1 MRYESDGTEGSAIAC
16 VTNARYEIIDVNRTG
31 LPPAEHLIAGAAA
44 ALPRALVGRSLVGR
58 WWNTRR
64 ASPVGR
70 YGHG

>member
-1 MRYESDGTEGSAIAC
+1 MRYEFDGTEGSAIAC
-16 VTNARYEIIDVNRTG
+16 VTNARYEITDVNRTG
-31 LPPAEHLIAGAAA
+31 LPPAEHLISGAAA
-44 ALPRALVGRSLVGR
+44 TLPRSGGR